1 MYPTLLA
8 LGELRFHAYAVFLS
22 VGFLTAVLMIIRD
35 NYRQDKPYPI
45 TPLGG
50 LWVFIGGLFGAR
62 LYYILQYGDISR
74 WYEAGYLWSGGLVFY
89 GGAIGG
95 FVGGLIYVIAVR
107 APVVP
112 VGDLALSYVPLA
124 HAIARVGC
132 FLNGCCWGSKSQ
144 MPWAVSFPAPSMPW
158 KQHLDQGL
166 LESGARFSLP
176 VHPTQLYESTMLL
189 LVFFLLRRLY
199 KRPHPGGSVMIAYLF
214 LYGCGRFIVEA
225 FRGDSARHVLEM
237 TVSQQVAIGMV
248 LTASVLAILLRITV
262 WRGFFRGLPEEREQD
277 GVTGPA

>member
-22 VGFLTAVLMIIRD
+22 AGFLTAVLLIIRD
-35 NYRQDKPYPI
+35 NYRQEKPHPI

-50 LWVFIGGLFGAR
+50 LWVFLGGLFGAR

-95 FVGGLIYVIAVR
+95 FIGGLIYVLAVR

-176 VHPTQLYESTMLL
+176 VHPTQLYESAMLL
-189 LVFFLLRRLY
+189 MVFFLLRHLY
-199 KRPHPGGSVMIAYLF
+199 KRPHPGGSVMVAYLF
-214 LYGCGRFIVEA
+214 LYGCGRFVVEA
-225 FRGDSARHVLEM
+225 FRGDSARHLLEM

-248 LTASVLAILLRITV
+248 LTALSLAFLLRITA
-262 WRGFFRGLPEEREQD
+262 WRKFFTAEQAKNE
-277 GVTGPA
+277 TESATESA